1 MLWRAWA
8 LIIFNKAPNSLDWY
22 ALLNRMLLPQRSGL
36 RINGGVPY
44 PVIRH
49 LMNERA
55 VKRASG
61 RRAGAGTAQVMRKP
75 GLRAAKC
82 IL

>member
-61 RRAGAGTAQVMRKP
+61 RRAGARHGPSDEKAGLACRKMHS
-75 GLRAAKC
+75 
-82 IL
+82 